1 QYQDGQAIQY
11 TVQEDAVPG
20 YTTQIDGT
28 LITNSHVP
36 KETPPA
42 SKPNP
47 DPTPDPKPTLDPTPD
62 PTPDPKP
69 TLDPT
74 PDPIPDPKPTP
85 ALTPEPKKV
94 LPKTNSST
102 SVGVIILGLS
112 LLAGIGRYLV
122 KQRK

>member
-42 SKPNP
+42 SKTPKETP
-47 DPTPDPKPTLDPTPD
+47 KEPTDPK
-62 PTPDPKP
+62 
-69 TLDPT
+69 
-74 PDPIPDPKPTP
+74 
-85 ALTPEPKKV
+85 TPEGPQDDTPPSQGSVQPKAKKV

-102 SVGVIILGLS
+102 SVGLLILGLS
-112 LLAGIGRYLV
+112 LLVGISIDLV
-122 KQRK
+122 KHRK